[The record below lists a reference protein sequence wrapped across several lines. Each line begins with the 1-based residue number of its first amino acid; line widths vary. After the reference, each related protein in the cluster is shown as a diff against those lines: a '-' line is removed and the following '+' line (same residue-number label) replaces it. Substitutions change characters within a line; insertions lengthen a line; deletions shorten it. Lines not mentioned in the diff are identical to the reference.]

1 MLEQLLSDFK
11 TNLPQF
17 LNSGC
22 IVNGTVLEL
31 GKIEEM
37 GYEEFSYQCRLHMP
51 KKFYKYFPN
60 KGFTTDNGI
69 VQNYSIQALKDNTVY
84 MQSPN
89 NFDDFYDSD
98 IYVDYEKYEKLRL
111 IEYCRRCNITI
122 EEKETINEIGNAFLK
137 EIEKSLNKNKC
148 YDYIFSKAPDSEFEK
163 LENELICKSLF
174 FEMQNTSDLG
184 KAVSKIICQEYSDF
198 MEEIKNTFRISCFTT
213 TPYSQLMWGGVYSDC
228 HRGFCLEYTVLPND
242 EKYKDIF
249 YNLFPMIYC
258 KTRTDITNELIAARG
273 KNLSIQDLWNIY
285 FHGALRKS
293 MDWAFQNEWRLLLP
307 LGRNAENYNIKFYPI
322 TKVFLGSRMPD
333 DKRMQIIDICKELN
347 IPYVCVR
354 KNPLLFEMQDCNMNC
369 EKCFYN
375 SKHFS

>member
-1 MLEQLLSDFK
+1 MLKQLLYDFK

-31 GKIEEM
+31 EKIEKM
-37 GYEEFSYQCRLHMP
+37 GYEEFSYQCRLHIP
-51 KKFYKYFPN
+51 KRFYKYFPN
-60 KGFTTDNGI
+60 KDSTTDAGI
-69 VQNYSIQALKDNTVY
+69 VQNHSLQALKNNTVY

-98 IYVDYEKYEKLRL
+98 IYIDYEKYEKLRF
-111 IEYCRRCNITI
+111 IEYCRRCNINI
-122 EEKETINEIGNAFLK
+122 DEKESTNEIGNTFLK
-137 EIEKSLNKNKC
+137 EIVNSLNKNKS
-148 YDYIFSKAPDSEFEK
+148 YDYIFSKEPDSEFEK
-163 LENELICKSLF
+163 LENELFCKSLF
-174 FEMQNTSDLG
+174 LEMQKTSDLG
-184 KAVSKIICQEYSDF
+184 KAVSHIISQEYSDF
-198 MEEIKNTFRISCFTT
+198 MDEVKNTFRISCFTT
-213 TPYSQLMWGGVYSDC
+213 TPYSQLMWGGVYADC

-258 KTRTDITNELIAARG
+258 KTRTDITNELVDMRG

-307 LGRNAENYNIKFYPI
+307 LGRNTENYNIKFYPI
-322 TKVFLGSRMPD
+322 TKVFLGSRMSD

-354 KNPLLFEMQDCNMNC
+354 KSPLLFEMQDCNMNC

-375 SKHFS
+375 SKQNM